1 MSALSEK
8 TSCKKQLR
16 FLTVDNESA
25 PALAQRGVRWRFLF
39 CFVFFS
45 PSQSVTCDKYQGS
58 GLNMG
63 GLLGS
68 LTVLQEVQ
76 YRVQTAVSPQQ
87 QRVQVSGSGPE
98 LNRVLISL
106 SKGQRF

>member
-1 MSALSEK
+1 MEV
-8 TSCKKQLR
+8 
-16 FLTVDNESA
+16 FV
-25 PALAQRGVRWRFLF
+25 LF
-39 CFVFFS
+39 RFFS

-98 LNRVLISL
+98 LNRVL
-106 SKGQRF
+106 SKAHSTFYFI